1 MKSKLYKAL
10 KIFIGMLF
18 IIGAAFIII
27 LNIQMKIEANK
38 EKARNIKLAKEFAT
52 EKGYYKDNQY
62 IIFDGKLEMLLEHI
76 DVANI
81 SDDEKVIL
89 MYFRVKNIGSK
100 RYDLSTIKHSCYK
113 LDGVQSKDLSE
124 YFEDV
129 KHGFIELPKRKK
141 CSIILTYSYHGD
153 GEYIVLLEQQSG
165 EDIKVQIDVKARV
178 E

>member
-38 EKARNIKLAKEFAT
+38 EKARNIQLAKEIAT
-52 EKGYYKDNQY
+52 QKGYYKANQY

-89 MYFRVKNIGSK
+89 MYFRVKNIGNT

-113 LDGVQSKDLSE
+113 LDGVQSKDISD
-124 YFEDV
+124 YYEDSKLDYV
-129 KHGFIELPKRKK
+129 ELPKRKK
-141 CSIILTYSYHGD
+141 CNIIMEYSYHGD
-153 GEYIVLLEQQSG
+153 GEYVLVLEQSGG
-165 EDIKVQIDVKARV
+165 EDIKVQIDVKA
-178 E
+178 